1 MKKPG
6 TAGTLIS
13 KTLALAAATALI
25 LSGLAPA
32 VSATPQ
38 DDKTALQSEIN
49 SVNSNLSSVI
59 ARYDAASA
67 ELDQTESSITQ
78 KTAELEAS
86 RQNLAAARDAFDTRV
101 KGIYKYGAVDIL
113 EVIFG
118 SKSINDFTERF
129 EVLNRV
135 GNADAE
141 LVQEIETSQRTIEL
155 NVRDLEAARSRQAEL
170 FDQVAAD
177 KSSIEES
184 VQAKLSRLS
193 ELESQIA
200 LEEQGRRGGGGRS
213 PSIWHGTLPPASS
226 GVVAIAYALIGVP
239 YVYGGTSPDSG
250 FDCSGFVGYCYAR
263 IGISLNRTA
272 DYPPNLSWE
281 QLEPGDLVYSHG
293 GEHVGI
299 YVGGGMQVHAPYP
312 GTYVQ
317 EGPIYSFCGSYRP

>member
-6 TAGTLIS
+6 IAGTLIS
-13 KTLALAAATALI
+13 RTLALIASAALI
-25 LSGLAPA
+25 VSGLAPA
-32 VSATPQ
+32 VLATPQ
-38 DDKTALQSEIN
+38 DDKAALESEIN
-49 SVNSNLSSVI
+49 SVNSNLSDAI

-78 KTAELEAS
+78 KTAELEVS
-86 RQNLAAARDAFDTRV
+86 RQNLAASQDTFDTRV
-101 KGIYKYGAVDIL
+101 KGIYKYGGVDIL

-155 NVRDLEAARSRQAEL
+155 NMRDLETARSRQAEL

-177 KSSIEES
+177 KASIEES
-184 VQAKLSRLS
+184 VQGKLSRLS
-193 ELESQIA
+193 QLESEIA
-200 LEEQGRRGGGGRS
+200 LQEQARRGGDDK

-239 YVYGGTSPDSG
+239 YRYGGTSPDSG
-250 FDCSGFVGYCYAR
+250 FDCSGFVGYCYAQ

-281 QLEPGDLVYSHG
+281 ELEPGDLVYTHG
-293 GEHVGI
+293 GGHVGI
-299 YVGGGMQVHAPYP
+299 YVGGGMQIHAPYS

-317 EGPIYSFCGSYRP
+317 EGPIYSFCGGYRP

>member
-1 MKKPG
+1 V
-6 TAGTLIS
+6 L
-13 KTLALAAATALI
+13 
-25 LSGLAPA
+25 
-32 VSATPQ
+32 ATPQ
-38 DDKTALQSEIN
+38 DDKAALESEIN
-49 SVNSNLSSVI
+49 LVNSNLSDAI
-59 ARYDAASA
+59 AHYDAASA

-78 KTAELEAS
+78 KTAELEVS
-86 RQNLAAARDAFDTRV
+86 RQNLAAAQDAFDTRV
-101 KGIYKYGAVDIL
+101 KGIYKYGAVYIL

-141 LVQEIETSQRTIEL
+141 LVQEIQTSQRTIEL
-155 NVRDLEAARSRQAEL
+155 NMRDLETARSRQAEL

-193 ELESQIA
+193 QLESEIA
-200 LEEQGRRGGGGRS
+200 LQEQARRGRDDE

-239 YVYGGTSPDSG
+239 YRYGGSSPETG
-250 FDCSGFVGYCYAR
+250 FDCSGFVGYCYAQ

-281 QLEPGDLVYSHG
+281 ELEPGDLVYTHG
-293 GEHVGI
+293 GGHVGI
-299 YVGGGMQVHAPYP
+299 YVGGGMQIHAPYS

-317 EGPIYSFCGSYRP
+317 EGPIYSFCGGYRP

>member
-13 KTLALAAATALI
+13 RTLALAAATSLI

-32 VSATPQ
+32 VLATPQ
-38 DDKTALQSEIN
+38 DDKAALESDIN
-49 SVNSNLSSVI
+49 SVNSDLSDVI

-67 ELDQTESSITQ
+67 ELDQTETSITQ
-78 KTAELEAS
+78 KTVELEVS
-86 RQNLAAARDAFDTRV
+86 RQNLAAAQATFDTRV
-101 KGIYKYGAVDIL
+101 KGIYKYGGVDIL

-141 LVQEIETSQRTIEL
+141 LVQEIKTSQRTIEL
-155 NVRDLEAARSRQAEL
+155 NMRDLEAARSHQAEL

-177 KSSIEES
+177 KASIEES
-184 VQAKLSRLS
+184 VQTKLSRLS
-193 ELESQIA
+193 QLESEIA
-200 LEEQGRRGGGGRS
+200 LEEQGRRGGS
-213 PSIWHGTLPPASS
+213 APSIWHGTLPPASS

-239 YVYGGTSPDSG
+239 YVYGGTSPDTG
-250 FDCSGFVGYCYAR
+250 FDCSGFVGYCYAQ

-281 QLEPGDLVYSHG
+281 ELEPGDLVYSHG

-299 YVGGGMQVHAPYP
+299 YVGGGMQIHAPYS

-317 EGPIYSFCGSYRP
+317 EGPIYSFCGGYRP